1 MLVTKVIRLFDRVQ
15 FPLHHAWLK
24 LLSEAID
31 GSVLDKPLL
40 DEANCITSAMG
51 LEYVAIL
58 NSLLE
63 DHPDVFSEFLSLKVC
78 VKKRKSV
85 EGAEFSTNI
94 EFIES
99 KLAKYNT
106 TKTPQEQRI
115 EQQKAQEQKLKQRQ
129 IASDK
134 MFADL
139 RAKYDKQ
146 FIDFPSLNIS
156 SIHRHSK
163 AAYILTTLNKGMIT
177 DADYLWLKQKG
188 FENDQVNSMY
198 YLRRAENSKRIWNTT
213 NKPWNLVNALADYRK
228 ADKAKTALTLVNK
241 YFPFKFANGNKKL
254 KSALLTTAGGVKR
267 DLNMLEQAIEFG
279 IQAHEL
285 TLQDYR
291 PCTLIGACKMLSGDI
306 SQGHEWYQKAI
317 NRGFESDS
325 YEQEIR
331 SIYMRAKANDRA
343 KIRKLLM
350 SDGWCYR
357 WLK

>member
-1 MLVTKVIRLFDRVQ
+1 MLVTKVIRLFGRVQ

-24 LLSEAID
+24 LLSEAMD
-31 GSVLDKPLL
+31 GPAIDKPLL
-40 DEANCITSAMG
+40 DEAKSITSAMG
-51 LEYVAIL
+51 LEYVAVL

-63 DHPDVFSEFLSLKVC
+63 NNPDVFSEFLSLKIC

-94 EFIES
+94 EIIES

-106 TKTPQEQRI
+106 IKTPQEQRV
-115 EQQKAQEQKLKQRQ
+115 ERQKAQEEKLKQRQ

-134 MFADL
+134 MFTDL
-139 RAKYDKQ
+139 KAKYDKQ
-146 FIDFPSLNIS
+146 FIDFSTLGIS
-156 SIHRHSK
+156 SIRRHSK
-163 AAYILTTLNKGMIT
+163 AANILTTLNKGMIT

-188 FENDQVNSMY
+188 FENDQINSMY
-198 YLRRAENSKRIWNTT
+198 YLRRAENSKRLWNAS

-228 ADKAKTALTLVNK
+228 AGEAKTALTLVNK
-241 YFPFKFANGNKKL
+241 HFPFKFANGNKKL

-279 IQAHEL
+279 VQAHEL

-291 PCTLIGACKMLSGDI
+291 PCTLIGACKMLHGDI
-306 SQGHEWYQKAI
+306 SQGHEWYRKAI
-317 NRGFESDS
+317 NLGFESDS

-343 KIRKLLM
+343 KIRKLLI
-350 SDGWCYR
+350 SDGWCYK

>member
-31 GSVLDKPLL
+31 GSVINKPLL
-40 DEANCITSAMG
+40 EEANCIASAMG
-51 LEYVAIL
+51 FEYVAVL

-63 DHPDVFSEFLSLKVC
+63 DTPDVFSEFLSLKVC
-78 VKKRKSV
+78 VKKRKAV
-85 EGAEFSTNI
+85 EGAEFSTNVVL
-94 EFIES
+94 IES

-106 TKTPQEQRI
+106 TKTLQEQRI
-115 EQQKAQEQKLKQRQ
+115 EQQKVKEQKLAQRQ

-139 RAKYDKQ
+139 RAQYDKQ
-146 FIDFPSLNIS
+146 FTDFPSLNIN
-156 SIHRHSK
+156 SIRRHSK
-163 AAYILTTLNKGMIT
+163 AAYILTNLNKGMIT

-241 YFPFKFANGNKKL
+241 HFPFKFANGNKKL

-267 DLNMLEQAIEFG
+267 DLNMLEQAIEYG

-285 TLQDYR
+285 TLKDYR

-343 KIRKLLM
+343 EIKKLLIN
-350 SDGWCYR
+350 DGWCYK

>member
-1 MLVTKVIRLFDRVQ
+1 MLITKVIRLFSRVQ

-24 LLSEAID
+24 LVSDAI
-31 GSVLDKPLL
+31 GGPVIDKPLL
-40 DEANCITSAMG
+40 DEANCISSAMG

-58 NSLLE
+58 NSLLA
-63 DHPDVFSEFLSLKVC
+63 DNPDVFKEFLSLKIC
-78 VKKRKSV
+78 VKKRKAV

-94 EFIES
+94 DFIES

-106 TKTPQEQRI
+106 IKTPQEQRV
-115 EQQKAQEQKLKQRQ
+115 EQQKAQEEKLKQRQ
-129 IASDK
+129 IVSEK

-146 FIDFPSLNIS
+146 FIDFPSLDIS
-156 SIHRHSK
+156 SIRRNSK
-163 AAYILTTLNKGMIT
+163 AAYILTTLTKGMIT

-188 FENDQVNSMY
+188 FENDQVNIMY
-198 YLRRAENSKRIWNTT
+198 YLHRAENSNRLWHTT

-228 ADKAKTALTLVNK
+228 ADKAKTALAIVEKHL
-241 YFPFKFANGNKKL
+241 PFKFANGNNKL
-254 KSALLTTAGGVKR
+254 KSALLTTAAGVKR
-267 DLNMLEQAIEFG
+267 DLNMLEQAIGLG

-317 NRGFESDS
+317 DRGFESDS

-343 KIRKLLM
+343 KIKKLLI
-350 SDGWCYR
+350 SDGWCYK
-357 WLK
+357 WLD

>member
-1 MLVTKVIRLFDRVQ
+1 MLVTKVIRLFDRGQ

-31 GSVLDKPLL
+31 GSVLDKLLL

-51 LEYVAIL
+51 LEYVAVL

-63 DHPDVFSEFLSLKVC
+63 DNPDVFSEFLSLKVS
-78 VKKRKSV
+78 VKKRKVV
-85 EGAEFSTNI
+85 EGAEFSKNI

-115 EQQKAQEQKLKQRQ
+115 EQQKAQKQKLKQRQ

-134 MFADL
+134 MFAVL

-156 SIHRHSK
+156 SIRRHSK

-198 YLRRAENSKRIWNTT
+198 YLRRAENSKRIWSTT

-228 ADKAKTALTLVNK
+228 ADKAKTALALVNK
-241 YFPFKFANGNKKL
+241 HFPFKFANGNKKL

-267 DLNMLEQAIEFG
+267 DLNMLGQAIEFG

-291 PCTLIGACKMLSGDI
+291 PCTLIGACKMLSGDF

-317 NRGFESDS
+317 IRGFESDS

-331 SIYMRAKANDRA
+331 SIYMRAKANDRE

-350 SDGWCYR
+350 SDGWYYK